1 MRPRKRRLDRGVKT
15 KALNMFRYS
24 NTPTID
30 HKMVDVSTMV
40 ERGSRGLLGVDVL
53 IVGEMAGEEISYP
66 RDRSRLEYN

>member
-1 MRPRKRRLDRGVKT
+1 
-15 KALNMFRYS
+15 MFRYS